1 MKSPNQ
7 GLLRSLLVRPVF
19 EYDRRIVFY
28 LYGHMFDFLIKGIRP
43 QILICKY
50 RYSRLFIPWEIHS
63 DEDIDD
69 RII

>member
-1 MKSPNQ
+1 
-7 GLLRSLLVRPVF
+7 
-19 EYDRRIVFY
+19 
-28 LYGHMFDFLIKGIRP
+28 MFDFLIKGIRP
-43 QILICKY
+43 QILLCKY